1 MKPHLALLFSSLLLL
16 GACAAPRPTG
26 RRSDPPSADRWVH
39 RTLTSFRGSRWIR
52 GEIDR
57 SYAYAVFPGI
67 AKGGAGFGGAVGG
80 GKVYEQ
86 GKLVGTAAITQI
98 TFGLQLG
105 GQLHSGI
112 VLFRDRHA
120 LRAFQNG
127 DSSITG
133 CASATFVLWGLSVD
147 VILADGVTVITQ
159 GPVGLMYEASFGGMI
174 FKYRSM

>member
-1 MKPHLALLFSSLLLL
+1 MKPGWLLVIGSLLLL
-16 GACAAPRPTG
+16 GACAAPLPTG
-26 RRSDPPSADRWVH
+26 RRSDPPSADHLVNS
-39 RTLTSFRGSRWIR
+39 TLTGFRGNQWIR

-57 SYAYAVFPGI
+57 SYAYAVFPSI
-67 AKGGAGFGGAVGG
+67 ARGGAGFGGAVGG

-86 GKLVGTAAITQI
+86 AKLVGTAAITQV

-159 GPVGLMYEASFGGMI
+159 GPVGLMYELSFGGMI